1 MMKRLGIRHKVL
13 LLVLALNVALT
24 AVLSVMMYRN
34 EREAILR
41 GIDEKLYAGATAVAE
56 MFPDAY
62 HANIGGPDSV
72 SAAEYQ
78 SYVTRLTDLA
88 RKNNFV
94 YLYTYMEQDGKIVT
108 TSTSANLKDGS
119 VVPFLAPYAQPSA
132 KLRQAF
138 AERTPQFDE
147 YTDEFCNCRSAF
159 VPVVT
164 SNGRVFVVGSDVS
177 IEFIGE
183 ILSRNLWKLILLS
196 TAVSALFVL
205 FSVVLANRLSRP
217 ITELSGLTK
226 SLSQSSFSLTEEQ
239 QRWLQTVAAQRGDE
253 VGGLASAFI
262 HMDATLKQ
270 YIDNLRVTTAAKERI
285 ESELNIARSIQ
296 DSFLH
301 KLFPPF
307 PDSPEFDLYAAL
319 IPAKEV
325 GGDLYDFLLLGDELY
340 FCVGDVSDKGVPA
353 ALLMVVT
360 QTLMRAAAQQ
370 PNADPAETLIRV
382 NAEIFEK
389 NETLMFV
396 TMFCG
401 VLNIKTGVLRFSN
414 AGHNP
419 PLVRRRDGTVE
430 WLKLPPGMVLGVMA
444 EQNYRTLSITLQPGD
459 TLLAYTDGVT
469 EAKSPQSKL
478 YSDKTLKETVEA
490 HPGSSPEEL
499 VGAVMRSVKAHA
511 GTAPQSDDITVL
523 AISFGR
529 IETGTAPHA
538 SETR

>member
-1 MMKRLGIRHKVL
+1 MMKKLSIRQKIL

-24 AVLSVMMYRN
+24 AMLCIMMYRN
-34 EREAILR
+34 ERTAILN
-41 GIDEKLYAGATAVAE
+41 GIDEKLYAGATGVAE

-62 HANIGGPDSV
+62 HANIAGPDSV
-72 SAAEYQ
+72 PPAEYQ
-78 SYVTRLTDLA
+78 SYVRRLTDLA
-88 RKNNFV
+88 RKNEFV
-94 YLYTYMEQDGKIVT
+94 YLYTYMEQDGRIVT
-108 TSTSANLKDGS
+108 TSTSANLQDGS
-119 VVPFLAPYAQPSA
+119 VVPFLAPHAQPSPS
-132 KLRQAF
+132 LRRAF
-138 AERTPQFDE
+138 AERQPVFDE

-159 VPVVT
+159 VPVVA

-177 IEFIGE
+177 VEFISE
-183 ILSRNLWKLILLS
+183 VLNQNLRKLILIS
-196 TAVSALFVL
+196 TLISACFVL
-205 FSVVLANRLSRP
+205 LSVAVANRLSRP
-217 ITELSGLTK
+217 ITELSRLTK
-226 SLSQSSFSLTEEQ
+226 SLPQSAFSLSGEQ
-239 QRWLQTVAAQRGDE
+239 ERWLQNVAEQRQDE
-253 VGGLASAFI
+253 VGSLASAFI

-307 PDSPEFDLYAAL
+307 PNREEFDLYATL
-319 IPAKEV
+319 EPAKEV
-325 GGDLYDFLLLGDELY
+325 GGDLYDFLLMGDELY

-370 PNADPAETLIRV
+370 PDMDPAAMLIKVNAD
-382 NAEIFEK
+382 IFEK

-401 VLNIKTGVLRFSN
+401 VVNIRTGLLRFSN

-430 WLKLPPGMVLGVMA
+430 WLKLPPGMVLGVVP
-444 EQNYRTLSITLQPGD
+444 EQKYATSWIILQPGD

-478 YSDKTLKETVEA
+478 YSDKRLKETVEA
-490 HPGSSPEEL
+490 HPLSTPEEL
-499 VGAVMRSVKAHA
+499 VGAVMASVKAHA
-511 GTAPQSDDITVL
+511 STAPQSDDITVL
-523 AISFGR
+523 ALTLAQMGAGAAAPAGR
-529 IETGTAPHA
+529 LG
-538 SETR
+538 